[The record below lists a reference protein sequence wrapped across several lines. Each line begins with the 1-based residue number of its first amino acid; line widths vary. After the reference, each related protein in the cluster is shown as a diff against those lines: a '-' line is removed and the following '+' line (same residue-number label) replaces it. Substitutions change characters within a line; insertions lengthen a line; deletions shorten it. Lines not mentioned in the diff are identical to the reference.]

1 MKRKTVRRLILC
13 AILLLAAG
21 PGGGPISV
29 ARADLVERPP
39 HGPVSAG
46 PGLHTGGRIAR
57 FLEQRGWPPEL
68 VVLAISTLP
77 IVELRGAVPVGI
89 NLLKM
94 NWAWVYFLAV
104 VGNMIPIPFILLF
117 LGPLSRFCM
126 KCRPGRVFFEWLFA
140 RTRRKSASI
149 EKYETLGL
157 AIFVAIPLPVTGG
170 WTGAMA
176 AFLMGIK
183 FHHAMLS
190 ILLGVAIAG
199 VIMTVLSLMGWIGAA
214 LAGAALLVLAVSAL
228 AGLLRREER
237 SADHDDSAHA

>member
-1 MKRKTVRRLILC
+1 MKKKTARRLILC
-13 AILLLAAG
+13 AVVLLAAG
-21 PGGGPISV
+21 GLIPA
-29 ARADLVERPP
+29 ARADLVESPP
-39 HGPVSAG
+39 HGPGPAG
-46 PGLHTGGRIAR
+46 EGLHTGDRIAR
-57 FLEQRGWPPEL
+57 FLEQRGWSPEL

-117 LGPLSRFCM
+117 LGPFSRFCM
-126 KCRPGRVFFEWLFA
+126 RFRWGLAFFDWLFA
-140 RTRRKSASI
+140 RTRRKSAAI

-157 AIFVAIPLPVTGG
+157 TIFVAIPLPATGG

-176 AFLMGIK
+176 AFLMGMK

-199 VIMTVLSLMGWIGAA
+199 VIMTVLALMSWIGAA
-214 LAGAALLVLAVSAL
+214 IAGVALLALAVSAL

-237 SADHDDSAHA
+237 SSDHDDSTHA